1 MSCLT
6 IKMKRIRLITLT
18 TSIVTLLGISIGHI
32 NSNKLLLKANS
43 SSFYSDINEII
54 QLDNFDPRNELT
66 IVQDQGNSN
75 LCWAY
80 STINASEASILK
92 NRLTNKDTLKLN
104 PKALAYRRF
113 YRNTDPLGNNQ
124 SYSKTTDWLNA
135 QGSISNTPPILSM
148 WQGPIGGDKP
158 AADVYTNS
166 LFRLEE
172 ASLIS
177 SGLDNENRI
186 NEIKQAIAKYGA
198 VTASTSYDGR
208 NRYYY
213 NDKDIKNGVAHAI
226 TLIGWDDNIDKNLFA
241 PKSATRNGGW
251 LVKNSYLDN
260 PYFYLTYDS
269 KILETT
275 SWVFNYAPKDKY
287 DYNYYYDN
295 NEDNA
300 GLFRIKGFANIY
312 QAKKGNDEYKEY
324 LKAVN
329 VAFIGNDVDVTIKV
343 YTDVPSMGAVA
354 VEKGTL
360 KETKTEHYKYQGYKT
375 IELDNPILLNPG
387 SYFSIVVEVA
397 NQSNDARI
405 SLTTVDQK
413 KASFKK
419 VGSDYEELFNGSY
432 VARIK
437 AYTKCIKEE
446 INEHIHDWNEPI
458 YQWNEDYSSLKATR
472 TCKEDSSHIESE
484 TVNTVISITTQPTCL
499 TKGNKHIESKPFTNP
514 AFEVQTLDI
523 NLGYGTHSYSS
534 WIDEIAPSTEKEGIK
549 GHKDCLICHRHFDN
563 GDNEILDL
571 SIPKLEKKV
580 NVVIS
585 NGSGSEENVA
595 VGSSI
600 TIKADKPKEG
610 MKFVG
615 WADKDGNI
623 ISSDE
628 TYTFIVTTDTYL
640 VAIYEEIEI
649 ESSSSTSSSK
659 PPISS
664 SSESNELVTS
674 NSSQLSSSSKENN
687 SSNDQ
692 DKIDTS
698 NNKKDVIIVTSI
710 IAGTVSIS
718 LIGTY
723 IYLFLKKKK

>member
-1 MSCLT
+1 MSCLI
-6 IKMKRIRLITLT
+6 IKMKRIGLITLIT
-18 TSIVTLLGISIGHI
+18 TLLGTSIGYI
-32 NSNKLLLKANS
+32 NSNRLLLKANS
-43 SSFYSDINEII
+43 SSFHSDINEIV
-54 QLDNFDPRNELT
+54 QLDNFDPRAELT
-66 IVQDQGNSN
+66 PVQDQRNTN

-92 NRLTNKDTLKLN
+92 NRLANKDTLRLN
-104 PKALAYRRF
+104 PQALAYRRF
-113 YRNTDPLGNNQ
+113 YRNMDPLGNNQ
-124 SYSKTTDWLNA
+124 SYSKSTDWLNA

-158 AADVYTNS
+158 AADAYTNS
-166 LFRLEE
+166 LYRLEE

-226 TLIGWDDNIDKNLFA
+226 TLIGWDDNIDKDLFT

-275 SWVFNYAPKDKY
+275 SWSFSYAPKDKY

-295 NEDNA
+295 NEDDA
-300 GLFRIKGFANIY
+300 GLFRIKGYANIY

-343 YTDVPSMGAVA
+343 YTDVPSTGAVA
-354 VEKGTL
+354 VERGTL
-360 KETKTEHYKYQGYKT
+360 KEIKTEHYKYQGYKT

-387 SYFSIVVEVA
+387 SYFSIVVEVT
-397 NQSNDARI
+397 NPSNDARI
-405 SLTTVDQK
+405 CLTTASQK

-446 INEHIHDWNEPI
+446 INEHIHDWNEPL
-458 YQWNEDYSSLKATR
+458 YEWNEDYSSLKATR

-484 TVNTVISITTQPTCL
+484 TVDTVISITSQPTCI
-499 TKGNKHIESKPFTNP
+499 TKGNKHIESKSFTNP

-523 NLGYGTHSYSS
+523 DLGYGTHSYSS
-534 WIDEIAPSTEKEGIK
+534 WIDEIVPTTESKGIK
-549 GHKDCLICHRHFDN
+549 GHKDCLICHKHFDN
-563 GDNEILDL
+563 ENNEILDL

-580 NVVIS
+580 NVIIS

-623 ISSDE
+623 ISTDE
-628 TYTFIVTTDTYL
+628 TYTFIVTEDTYL

-649 ESSSSTSSSK
+649 ESSSSSSSSE

-674 NSSQLSSSSKENN
+674 NSTESTSSSKEGN
-687 SSNDQ
+687 SSNNQ
-692 DKIDTS
+692 DKIDTP

-718 LIGTY
+718 LIGTC

>member
-6 IKMKRIRLITLT
+6 IKMKTIRLITLI
-18 TSIVTLLGISIGHI
+18 TSIAALQGVSIGHT
-32 NSNKLLLKANS
+32 NSNKLLLKASS

-54 QLDNFDPRNELT
+54 QLDNFDPRAELT
-66 IVQDQGNSN
+66 PVQDQGSTN

-80 STINASEASILK
+80 SSINASEASILK
-92 NRLTNKDTLKLN
+92 NRLTNKDTLRLN
-104 PKALAYRRF
+104 PQALAYRKF
-113 YRNTDPLGNNQ
+113 YRNMDPLGNNQ
-124 SYSKTTDWLNA
+124 SYSKTADWLNA
-135 QGSISNTPPILSM
+135 QGSISNTPSILSM

-166 LFRLEE
+166 LYRLEE
-172 ASLIS
+172 ASQIS
-177 SGLDNENRI
+177 SGLNNEDRI

-198 VTASTSYDGR
+198 VTASTSYDGGR
-208 NRYYY
+208 NYYY
-213 NDKDIKNGVAHAI
+213 NDKDIKNGVPHAI
-226 TLIGWDDNIDKNLFA
+226 TLIGWNDNIDKDLFA

-269 KILETT
+269 KILDST
-275 SWVFNYAPKDKY
+275 SWVFSYASKDKY

-295 NEDNA
+295 NGDDA
-300 GLFRIKGFANIY
+300 GLFKLKGFANIY

-329 VAFIGNDVDVTIKV
+329 VAFIGNGVDVTIKI
-343 YTDVPSMGAVA
+343 YTDVSSMGQIA
-354 VEKGTL
+354 VERGTL
-360 KETKTEHYKYQGYKT
+360 KATKTEHYKYQGYKT

-387 SYFSIVVEVA
+387 SYFSIVVEVTNA
-397 NQSNDARI
+397 SDDAHI

-458 YQWNEDYSSLKATR
+458 YEWNEDYSSLKASR
-472 TCKEDSSHIESE
+472 TCKEDSSHIETE
-484 TVNTVISITTQPTCL
+484 TVGTVISITSPPTCL

-514 AFEVQTLDI
+514 AFKVQTLDI
-523 NLGYGTHSYSS
+523 DLGYGPHTYSS
-534 WIDEIAPSTEKEGIK
+534 WINEIAPTTETEGIK
-549 GHKDCLICHRHFDN
+549 GHKDCLICHKHFDKE
-563 GDNEILDL
+563 DNEILDL

-580 NVVIS
+580 NVIIS
-585 NGSGSEENVA
+585 NGSGSKENIP

-623 ISSDE
+623 ISTDE
-628 TYTFIVTTDTYL
+628 TYTFVVTEDTYL
-640 VAIYEEIEI
+640 IAIYEEIEGQ
-649 ESSSSTSSSK
+649 ESSSS
-659 PPISS
+659 SS
-664 SSESNELVTS
+664 SSEPLTS

-692 DKIDTS
+692 DKIDAPY
-698 NNKKDVIIVTSI
+698 NKIDVIIVTSI

-718 LIGTY
+718 LIITC

>member
-1 MSCLT
+1 
-6 IKMKRIRLITLT
+6 MKRIRLITLI
-18 TSIVTLLGISIGHI
+18 TSIATLLGISIGHI
-32 NSNKLLLKANS
+32 NSNKLLLEASS

-54 QLDNFDPRNELT
+54 QLDNFDPRVELT
-66 IVQDQGNSN
+66 PVQDQGSTN

-92 NRLTNKDTLKLN
+92 NRLTSKDTLRLN

-113 YRNTDPLGNNQ
+113 YRNMDPLGNNQ
-124 SYSKTTDWLNA
+124 SYSKSTDWLNA
-135 QGSISNTPPILSM
+135 QGSISNTPSILSM

-158 AADVYTNS
+158 AADVYANS
-166 LFRLEE
+166 LYRLEE

-186 NEIKQAIAKYGA
+186 NEIKWAIAKYGA
-198 VTASTSYDGR
+198 VTASTSYDGGTK
-208 NRYYY
+208 YYY

-226 TLIGWDDNIDKNLFA
+226 ILIGWDDNIDKDLFV
-241 PKSATRNGGW
+241 PKKATRNGGW

-269 KILETT
+269 KILDTT
-275 SWVFNYAPKDKY
+275 SWSFSYASKDKY

-295 NEDNA
+295 NEDDA
-300 GLFRIKGFANIY
+300 GLFRLKGFANIY

-329 VAFIGNDVDVTIKV
+329 VAFIGNDVDVSIKV
-343 YTDVPSMGAVA
+343 YVDVPSMGAAA

-360 KETKTEHYKYQGYKT
+360 AATKTEHYKYQGYKT
-375 IELDNPILLNPG
+375 IELDNPVLLNPG
-387 SYFSIVVEVA
+387 SCFSIVVEV
-397 NQSNDARI
+397 NNLPNDARI

-446 INEHIHDWNEPI
+446 INEHIHDWNEPV
-458 YQWNEDYSSLKATR
+458 YEWSEDYSSLKATR

-484 TVNTVISITTQPTCL
+484 SVDTVISITSEPTCL

-514 AFEVQTLDI
+514 AFEAQTLDI
-523 NLGYGTHSYSS
+523 DLGYGSHSYSS
-534 WIDEIAPSTEKEGIK
+534 WIDEIAPTTEKEGIK
-549 GHKDCLICHRHFDN
+549 GHKDCLICHKHFDN
-563 GDNEILDL
+563 EDKQILDL

-580 NVVIS
+580 NVIIS
-585 NGSGSEENVA
+585 NGSGSEENVT

-623 ISSDE
+623 ISNDE
-628 TYTFIVTTDTYL
+628 TYTFIVTEDTFL
-640 VAIYEEIEI
+640 VAVYEKIENQ
-649 ESSSSTSSSK
+649 ESSSSSSSSE

-664 SSESNELVTS
+664 SSESNEFVTS
-674 NSSQLSSSSKENN
+674 NSSQSTSSSKENN

-692 DKIDTS
+692 DKKDTP

-718 LIGTY
+718 LIGTC

>member
-1 MSCLT
+1 MSCLI
-6 IKMKRIRLITLT
+6 IKMKRIGLITLIT
-18 TSIVTLLGISIGHI
+18 TLLGTSIGYI
-32 NSNKLLLKANS
+32 NSNRLLLKANS
-43 SSFYSDINEII
+43 SSFHSDINEIV
-54 QLDNFDPRNELT
+54 QLDNFDPRAELT
-66 IVQDQGNSN
+66 PVQDQRNTN

-92 NRLTNKDTLKLN
+92 NRLANKDTLKLN
-104 PKALAYRRF
+104 PQALAYRRF

-124 SYSKTTDWLNA
+124 SYSKSTDWLNA

-158 AADVYTNS
+158 AADAYTNS
-166 LFRLEE
+166 LYRLEE

-226 TLIGWDDNIDKNLFA
+226 TLIGWDDNIDKDLFT

-275 SWVFNYAPKDKY
+275 SWSFSYAPKDKY

-295 NEDNA
+295 NEDDA
-300 GLFRIKGFANIY
+300 GLFRIKGYANIY
-312 QAKKGNDEYKEY
+312 QAKKSNDEYKEY

-343 YTDVPSMGAVA
+343 YTDVPSTGAVA
-354 VEKGTL
+354 VERGTL
-360 KETKTEHYKYQGYKT
+360 KEIKTEHYKYQGYKT

-387 SYFSIVVEVA
+387 SYFSIVVEVT
-397 NQSNDARI
+397 NPSNDARI
-405 SLTTVDQK
+405 CLTTASQK

-446 INEHIHDWNEPI
+446 INEHIHDWNEPL
-458 YQWNEDYSSLKATR
+458 YEWNEDYSSLKATR

-484 TVNTVISITTQPTCL
+484 TVDTVISITSQPTCI
-499 TKGNKHIESKPFTNP
+499 TKGNKHIESKSFTNP

-523 NLGYGTHSYSS
+523 DLGYGTHSYSS
-534 WIDEIAPSTEKEGIK
+534 WIDEIVPTTESKGIK
-549 GHKDCLICHRHFDN
+549 GHKDCLICHKHFDN
-563 GDNEILDL
+563 ENNEILDL

-580 NVVIS
+580 NVIIS

-623 ISSDE
+623 ISTDE
-628 TYTFIVTTDTYL
+628 TYTFIVTEDTYL

-649 ESSSSTSSSK
+649 ESSSSSSSSE

-674 NSSQLSSSSKENN
+674 NSTESTSSSKEGN
-687 SSNDQ
+687 SSNNQ
-692 DKIDTS
+692 DKIDTP

-718 LIGTY
+718 LIGTC

>member
-1 MSCLT
+1 MSCPNT
-6 IKMKRIRLITLT
+6 KMKRIRLITLIA
-18 TSIVTLLGISIGHI
+18 SIATLLGISIGYI
-32 NSNKLLLKANS
+32 NSNKLTLEATS

-54 QLDNFDPRNELT
+54 QLDNFDPRVELT
-66 IVQDQGNSN
+66 PVQDQGSTN

-80 STINASEASILK
+80 SSINASEASILK

-113 YRNTDPLGNNQ
+113 YRNNDPLGNNQ
-124 SYSKTTDWLNA
+124 SYSKPTDYLNA

-148 WQGPIGGDKP
+148 WQCPIGGDKP

-166 LFRLEE
+166 LYRLEE

-198 VTASTSYDGR
+198 VTASTSYDGGTK
-208 NRYYY
+208 YYY

-226 TLIGWDDNIDKNLFA
+226 TLIGWDDNIDKDLFA

-269 KILETT
+269 KILDTT

-295 NEDNA
+295 NEDDA

-343 YTDVPSMGAVA
+343 YTNVPSMGAAA
-354 VEKGTL
+354 VEKGAL
-360 KETKTEHYKYQGYKT
+360 AVTKTEHYKYQGYKT

-387 SYFSIVVEVA
+387 SYFSIVVEVT
-397 NQSNDARI
+397 NPSNDARI
-405 SLTTVDQK
+405 SLTTASQK

-419 VGSDYEELFNGSY
+419 VGSDYEELYNGSY

-446 INEHIHDWNEPI
+446 INEHTHDWNEPI
-458 YQWNEDYSSLKATR
+458 YKWNEDYSSLKATR

-484 TVNTVISITTQPTCL
+484 TVDTVISITSQPTCI

-523 NLGYGTHSYSS
+523 DLGYGTHSYSS
-534 WIDEIAPSTEKEGIK
+534 WIDEIVPTTESKGIK

-563 GDNEILDL
+563 EDNEILDL

-585 NGSGSEENVA
+585 NGSGSEENVT

-623 ISSDE
+623 ISNDE

-640 VAIYEEIEI
+640 VAVYEEIEI
-649 ESSSSTSSSK
+649 ESSSS
-659 PPISS
+659 SS
-664 SSESNELVTS
+664 SSEPPISTSSESNTSITS
-674 NSSQLSSSSKENN
+674 NSNQLTSSNKENN

-692 DKIDTS
+692 DKIDIP

-718 LIGTY
+718 LIITC

>member
-1 MSCLT
+1 MSCLI
-6 IKMKRIRLITLT
+6 IKMKRIGLITLIT
-18 TSIVTLLGISIGHI
+18 TLLGTSIGYI
-32 NSNKLLLKANS
+32 NSNRLLLKANS
-43 SSFYSDINEII
+43 SSFHSDINEIV
-54 QLDNFDPRNELT
+54 QLDNFDPRAELT
-66 IVQDQGNSN
+66 PVQDQRNTN

-92 NRLTNKDTLKLN
+92 NRLANKDTLKLN
-104 PKALAYRRF
+104 PQALAYRRF

-124 SYSKTTDWLNA
+124 SYSKSTDWLNA

-158 AADVYTNS
+158 AADAYTNS
-166 LFRLEE
+166 LYRLEE

-226 TLIGWDDNIDKNLFA
+226 TLIGWDDNIDKDLFT

-275 SWVFNYAPKDKY
+275 SWSFSYAPKDKY

-295 NEDNA
+295 NEDDA
-300 GLFRIKGFANIY
+300 GLFRIKGYANIY

-343 YTDVPSMGAVA
+343 YTDVPSTGAVA
-354 VEKGTL
+354 VERGTL
-360 KETKTEHYKYQGYKT
+360 KEIKTEHYKYQGYKT

-387 SYFSIVVEVA
+387 SYFSIVVEVT
-397 NQSNDARI
+397 NPSNDARI
-405 SLTTVDQK
+405 CLTTASQK

-446 INEHIHDWNEPI
+446 INEHIHDWNEP
-458 YQWNEDYSSLKATR
+458 L
-472 TCKEDSSHIESE
+472 
-484 TVNTVISITTQPTCL
+484 
-499 TKGNKHIESKPFTNP
+499 
-514 AFEVQTLDI
+514 
-523 NLGYGTHSYSS
+523 
-534 WIDEIAPSTEKEGIK
+534 
-549 GHKDCLICHRHFDN
+549 
-563 GDNEILDL
+563 
-571 SIPKLEKKV
+571 
-580 NVVIS
+580 
-585 NGSGSEENVA
+585 
-595 VGSSI
+595 
-600 TIKADKPKEG
+600 
-610 MKFVG
+610 
-615 WADKDGNI
+615 
-623 ISSDE
+623 
-628 TYTFIVTTDTYL
+628 
-640 VAIYEEIEI
+640 YE
-649 ESSSSTSSSK
+649 
-659 PPISS
+659 
-664 SSESNELVTS
+664 
-674 NSSQLSSSSKENN
+674 
-687 SSNDQ
+687 
-692 DKIDTS
+692 
-698 NNKKDVIIVTSI
+698 
-710 IAGTVSIS
+710 
-718 LIGTY
+718 
-723 IYLFLKKKK
+723 